1 MKTLI
6 LAMLGT
12 TILVGNAAATQYRFW
27 GDDRG
32 VTVHAPYQQRFDQN
46 TQRRIDDQDLS
57 RSFGLTNPSPQTRPR
72 RTDRGLVYKSDE
84 DPGIVLHGRR
94 DGYTYAR

>member
-1 MKTLI
+1 MKTFI
-6 LAMLGT
+6 LAALGT
-12 TILVGNAAATQYRFW
+12 LLFVGNAAATQYRVW

-32 VTVHAPYQQRFDQN
+32 VVLHAPYQQNFNSTD
-46 TQRRIDDQDLS
+46 RRQVGERNLS
-57 RSFGLTNPSPQTRPR
+57 QSFGLAAPSRQTTPR
-72 RTDRGLVYKSDE
+72 RSDRGLVYRSSD